1 MTAVDARSCQ
11 QIIDAT
17 AKVVVGQHAAIRKAL
32 TCILAGG
39 HLLIEDL
46 PGLGK
51 TTLAHTLANVL
62 GLSFKRLQFTADMLP
77 ADVVGSSIY
86 NPGLI
91 GGQGGAES
99 PAGFHFIPGP
109 VFTQMLLADE
119 INRAPPKVQS
129 ALLEAMEER
138 QVSIDGKR
146 YPLPGVFFVIA
157 TQNPL
162 EQAGTYPLPESQ
174 LDRFAMV
181 IRLGYPDAQTERR
194 MLLDGG
200 GRSHL
205 GEIKSVVEPTGLMQL
220 QDQARRVHVANGI
233 GAYVQS
239 LLAASRETAEFRV
252 GLSPRAGLM
261 LISLARAWALI
272 DQRDHVLPD
281 DVQAVLPALVNHRV
295 GMDDHAGRDA
305 ADLLLSRVA
314 AP

>member
-1 MTAVDARSCQ
+1 MTALETSVDARICPT
-11 QIIDAT
+11 IIDAT
-17 AKVVVGQHAAIRKAL
+17 AQVVVGQRPAIRQAL

-51 TTLAHTLANVL
+51 TTLAHTLATVL

-77 ADVVGSSIY
+77 ADVVGSSVFM
-86 NPGLI
+86 PGQP
-91 GGQGGAES
+91 GGES
-99 PAGFHFIPGP
+99 GFRFMPGP

-138 QVSIDGKR
+138 QVTVDGKR
-146 YPLPGVFFVIA
+146 YPLPNVFFVIA

-181 IRLGYPDAQTERR
+181 IRLGYPDAETERQ
-194 MLLDGG
+194 MLRSGG
-200 GRSHL
+200 GRAHL
-205 GEIKSVVEPTGLMQL
+205 DQVTPVIDAAGLQQL
-220 QDQARRVHVANGI
+220 REQAANIHVAARLI
-233 GAYVQS
+233 DYVQS
-239 LLAASRETAEFRV
+239 LLAVSREAPEFRV

-261 LISLARAWALI
+261 LLNLARARALI
-272 DQRDHVLPD
+272 EQRDHVLPD
-281 DVQAVLPALVNHRV
+281 DIQAVLPELANHRV
-295 GMDDHAGRDA
+295 GLIDYDGRDA
-305 ADLLLSRVA
+305 ASLLLERVP

>member
-11 QIIDAT
+11 RIINAT

-86 NPGLI
+86 NPG
-91 GGQGGAES
+91 GGSQPGTES
-99 PAGFHFIPGP
+99 PAGFRFIPGP

-174 LDRFAMV
+174 LDRFAIV

-205 GEIKSVVEPTGLMQL
+205 GEIEPVVDSAGLMQL
-220 QDQARRVHVANGI
+220 QEQARRVHVADGI

-239 LLAASRETAEFRV
+239 LLAASREAPEFSV

-295 GMDDHAGRDA
+295 GMDDHDGRDA
-305 ADLLLSRVA
+305 AELLLSRVA

>member
-1 MTAVDARSCQ
+1 MTAVDARICPK
-11 QIIDAT
+11 IIDAT
-17 AKVVVGQHAAIRKAL
+17 DRVVVGQRPAIRRAL

-51 TTLAHTLANVL
+51 TTLAHTLATVL

-77 ADVVGSSIY
+77 ADVVGSSVFM
-86 NPGLI
+86 PQQA
-91 GGQGGAES
+91 GGES
-99 PAGFHFIPGP
+99 GFRFMPGP

-138 QVSIDGKR
+138 QVSVDGKR

-181 IRLGYPDAQTERR
+181 IRLGYPDAETERR
-194 MLLDGG
+194 MLLSGG
-200 GRSHL
+200 GRAHL
-205 GEIKSVVEPTGLMQL
+205 DEVSAVIDPSGLQQL
-220 QDQARRVHVANGI
+220 REQATRVHVAERLVE
-233 GAYVQS
+233 YVQS
-239 LLAASRETAEFRV
+239 LLAASRQAPEFRV

-261 LISLARAWALI
+261 LLNLARAWALI

-281 DVQAVLPALVNHRV
+281 DVQAVLPDLINHRV
-295 GMDDHAGRDA
+295 GLDDHDGRDA
-305 ADLLLSRVA
+305 ADLLLERVP

>member
-1 MTAVDARSCQ
+1 MDATICPS
-11 QIIDAT
+11 IIDRTAT
-17 AKVVVGQHAAIRKAL
+17 IVVGQRAAIRKAL

-51 TTLAHTLANVL
+51 TTLAHTLAQVL

-77 ADVVGSSIY
+77 ADVVGSSIFQ
-86 NPGLI
+86 PG
-91 GGQGGAES
+91 GSGA
-99 PAGFHFIPGP
+99 PAGFRFMPGP

-138 QVSIDGKR
+138 QVTVDGKR
-146 YPLPGVFFVIA
+146 YPLPAVFFVIA

-181 IRLGYPDAQTERR
+181 IRLGYPDAETERE
-194 MLLDGG
+194 MLLSGG
-200 GRSHL
+200 GRAHL
-205 GEIKSVVEPTGLMQL
+205 AELEPVVDVEGLQRL
-220 QDQARRVHVANGI
+220 RAQATRVHVATRIAG
-233 GAYVQS
+233 YVQS
-239 LLAASRETAEFRV
+239 LMAASREAPEFRV

-261 LISLARAWALI
+261 LLNLARAWALI

-281 DVQAVLPALVNHRV
+281 DVQAVLPDLVNHRV
-295 GMDDHAGRDA
+295 GMDGHDGRDA
-305 ADLLLSRVA
+305 ADLLLDRV
-314 AP
+314 PTP

>member
-1 MTAVDARSCQ
+1 MNAVDARICST
-11 QIIDAT
+11 IIDAT
-17 AKVVVGQHAAIRKAL
+17 DRVVVGQRPAIRRAL

-51 TTLAHTLANVL
+51 TTLAHTLATVL

-77 ADVVGSSIY
+77 ADVVGSSVFM
-86 NPGLI
+86 PGQTAGQT
-91 GGQGGAES
+91 GGES
-99 PAGFHFIPGP
+99 GFRFMPGP

-138 QVSIDGKR
+138 QVSVDGKR

-181 IRLGYPDAQTERR
+181 IRLGYPDAETERR
-194 MLLDGG
+194 MLVSGG
-200 GRSHL
+200 GRAHL
-205 GEIKSVVEPTGLMQL
+205 GEVTPVTDANGLQQL
-220 QDQARRVHVANGI
+220 RDRAAQVHVAERVI
-233 GAYVQS
+233 GYVQS
-239 LLAASRETAEFRV
+239 LLAASREAPEFRV

-261 LISLARAWALI
+261 LLNLARAWALI
-272 DQRDHVLPD
+272 DARDHVLPD
-281 DVQAVLPALVNHRV
+281 DVQAVLPDLINHRV
-295 GMDDHAGRDA
+295 GLDDHDGRDA
-305 ADLLLSRVA
+305 AALLLERVP

>member
-1 MTAVDARSCQ
+1 MDATICPS
-11 QIIDAT
+11 IIDRT
-17 AKVVVGQHAAIRKAL
+17 GSVVVGQRPAIRKAL

-51 TTLAHTLANVL
+51 TTLAHTLAQVL

-77 ADVVGSSIY
+77 ADVVGSSIFQ
-86 NPGLI
+86 PG
-91 GGQGGAES
+91 GTGAPS
-99 PAGFHFIPGP
+99 GFRFMPGP

-138 QVSIDGKR
+138 QVSVDGKR
-146 YPLPGVFFVIA
+146 YPLPAVFFVIA

-162 EQAGTYPLPESQ
+162 DQAGTYPLPESQ

-181 IRLGYPDAQTERR
+181 IRLGYPDADTERE
-194 MLLDGG
+194 MLLSGG
-200 GRSHL
+200 GRAHL
-205 GEIKSVVEPTGLMQL
+205 AEVEPIVDAEGLQRL
-220 QDQARRVHVANGI
+220 RAETARVHVATRIAG
-233 GAYVQS
+233 YVQS
-239 LLAASRETAEFRV
+239 LLVASREAPEFRV

-261 LISLARAWALI
+261 LLNLARAWALI

-281 DVQAVLPALVNHRV
+281 DVQAVLPDLVNHRV
-295 GMDDHAGRDA
+295 GLDGHDGRDA
-305 ADLLLSRVA
+305 ADLLLERV
-314 AP
+314 PTP

>member
-1 MTAVDARSCQ
+1 MDATICPS
-11 QIIDAT
+11 IIDRT
-17 AKVVVGQHAAIRKAL
+17 STVVVGQRPAIRKAL

-51 TTLAHTLANVL
+51 TTLAHTLAQVL

-77 ADVVGSSIY
+77 ADVVGSSIFQ
-86 NPGLI
+86 PG
-91 GGQGGAES
+91 GTSAPS
-99 PAGFHFIPGP
+99 GFRFMPGP

-138 QVSIDGKR
+138 QVSVDGKR
-146 YPLPGVFFVIA
+146 YPLPPVFFVIA

-162 EQAGTYPLPESQ
+162 DQAGTYPLPESQ

-181 IRLGYPDAQTERR
+181 IRLGYPDADTERE
-194 MLLDGG
+194 MLLSGG
-200 GRSHL
+200 GRAHL
-205 GEIKSVVEPTGLMQL
+205 AEVEPIVDAEGLQRL
-220 QDQARRVHVANGI
+220 QAEAARVHVATRIAG
-233 GAYVQS
+233 YVQS
-239 LLAASRETAEFRV
+239 LLAASREAPEFRV

-261 LISLARAWALI
+261 LLNLARAWALI

-281 DVQAVLPALVNHRV
+281 DVQAVLPDLVNHRV
-295 GMDDHAGRDA
+295 GMDGHDGRDA
-305 ADLLLSRVA
+305 ADLLLERV
-314 AP
+314 PTP

>member
-11 QIIDAT
+11 EIIDAT
-17 AKVVVGQHAAIRKAL
+17 SKVVVGQHAAIRKAL
-32 TCILAGG
+32 ACILAGG

-86 NPGLI
+86 NPGPV
-91 GGQGGAES
+91 GGQSGAES
-99 PAGFHFIPGP
+99 SAAFRFIPGP

-138 QVSIDGKR
+138 QVSIDGTR

-157 TQNPL
+157 TQNPM

-220 QDQARRVHVANGI
+220 QDQARRVHVAEAI
-233 GAYVQS
+233 GTYVQS
-239 LLAASRETAEFRV
+239 LLAASRETAEFSV

-295 GMDDHAGRDA
+295 GMDDHDGRDA
-305 ADLLLSRVA
+305 AELLLSRVA

>member
-1 MTAVDARSCQ
+1 MTAITADTPER
-11 QIIDAT
+11 IIDQT
-17 AKVVVGQHAAIRKAL
+17 ARIVVGQRPAIRRAL
-32 TCILAGG
+32 ACILAGG

-51 TTLAHTLANVL
+51 TTLAHTLASVL
-62 GLSFKRLQFTADMLP
+62 GLNFKRLQFTADMLP

-86 NPGLI
+86 NPSQGE
-91 GGQGGAES
+91 GG
-99 PAGFHFIPGP
+99 GFRFIPGP

-138 QVSIDGKR
+138 QVSVDGRR
-146 YPLPGVFFVIA
+146 YALPEVFFVIA

-181 IRLGYPDAQTERR
+181 IRLGYPDADTERQ
-194 MLLDGG
+194 MLLSGG
-200 GRSHL
+200 GRAHL
-205 GEIKSVVEPTGLMQL
+205 AEAGQVVDAKGLMALRQK
-220 QDQARRVHVANGI
+220 AAGVHVAERV
-233 GAYVQS
+233 ADYVQR
-239 LLAASRETAEFRV
+239 LLAASRETPEFTV

-261 LISLARAWALI
+261 LLSLARAWALI
-272 DQRDHVLPD
+272 DRRDHVLPD
-281 DVQAVLPALVNHRV
+281 DVQAVLPDLVNHRV
-295 GMDDHAGRDA
+295 GLDDHDGHDA
-305 ADLLLSRVA
+305 AEILLGRVP

>member
-1 MTAVDARSCQ
+1 MTAVDARICPK
-11 QIIDAT
+11 IIDAT
-17 AKVVVGQHAAIRKAL
+17 DRVVVGQRPAIRRAL

-51 TTLAHTLANVL
+51 TTLAHTLATVL

-77 ADVVGSSIY
+77 ADVVGSSVFM
-86 NPGLI
+86 PTQS
-91 GGQGGAES
+91 GGES
-99 PAGFHFIPGP
+99 GFRFVPGP

-138 QVSIDGKR
+138 QVSVDGKR

-181 IRLGYPDAQTERR
+181 IRLGYPDADTERR
-194 MLLDGG
+194 MLLSGG
-200 GRSHL
+200 GRAHL
-205 GEIKSVVEPTGLMQL
+205 DEVSPVTDAAGLQQL
-220 QDQARRVHVANGI
+220 RDQAGRVHVAERVV
-233 GAYVQS
+233 AYVQS
-239 LLAASRETAEFRV
+239 LLAASREAPEFRV

-261 LISLARAWALI
+261 LLNLARAWALI

-281 DVQAVLPALVNHRV
+281 DVQAVLPDLINHRV
-295 GMDDHAGRDA
+295 GLDGHDGRDA
-305 ADLLLSRVA
+305 ADLLLERVP

>member
-1 MTAVDARSCQ
+1 MPAVDARICPD
-11 QIIDAT
+11 IIEAT
-17 AKVVVGQHAAIRKAL
+17 DRVVVGQRAAIRRAL

-51 TTLAHTLANVL
+51 TTLAHTLATVL

-77 ADVVGSSIY
+77 ADVTGSSVFMPSQ
-86 NPGLI
+86 PGGE
-91 GGQGGAES
+91 GG
-99 PAGFHFIPGP
+99 FRFMPGP

-138 QVSIDGKR
+138 QVTVDGKR

-181 IRLGYPDAQTERR
+181 IRLGYPDAETERR
-194 MLLDGG
+194 MLVSGG
-200 GRSHL
+200 GRAHL
-205 GEIKSVVEPTGLMQL
+205 GEVTPVTDAAGLQRL
-220 QDQARRVHVANGI
+220 REQAARVHVADRLVH
-233 GAYVQS
+233 YVQS
-239 LLAASRETAEFRV
+239 LLAASREAPEFRV

-261 LISLARAWALI
+261 LLSLARAWALI
-272 DQRDHVLPD
+272 DQRGHVLPD
-281 DVQAVLPALVNHRV
+281 DIQAVLPDLINHRV
-295 GMDDHAGRDA
+295 GLDDHDGRDA
-305 ADLLLSRVA
+305 ADLLLERVP

>member
-1 MTAVDARSCQ
+1 MTAVDARICST
-11 QIIDAT
+11 IIDAT
-17 AKVVVGQHAAIRKAL
+17 DRVVVGQRPAIRRAL

-51 TTLAHTLANVL
+51 TTLAHTLATVL

-77 ADVVGSSIY
+77 ADVVGSSVFL
-86 NPGLI
+86 PGQP
-91 GGQGGAES
+91 GGES
-99 PAGFHFIPGP
+99 GFRFVPGP

-138 QVSIDGKR
+138 QVSVDGKR

-181 IRLGYPDAQTERR
+181 IRLGYPDAETERR
-194 MLLDGG
+194 MLLSGG
-200 GRSHL
+200 GRAHL
-205 GEIKSVVEPTGLMQL
+205 DEVTPVTDATGLLQL
-220 QDQARRVHVANGI
+220 RLQAARVHVAERVAG
-233 GAYVQS
+233 YVQS
-239 LLAASRETAEFRV
+239 LLAASREAPEFRV

-261 LISLARAWALI
+261 LLNLARAWALI

-281 DVQAVLPALVNHRV
+281 DVQAVLPDLINHRV
-295 GMDDHAGRDA
+295 GLDDHDGRDA
-305 ADLLLSRVA
+305 ADLLLERVP

>member
-1 MTAVDARSCQ
+1 MDATICPS
-11 QIIDAT
+11 IIDRT
-17 AKVVVGQHAAIRKAL
+17 GSVVVGQRPAIRKAL

-51 TTLAHTLANVL
+51 TTLAHTLAQVL

-77 ADVVGSSIY
+77 ADVVGSSIFQ
-86 NPGLI
+86 PG
-91 GGQGGAES
+91 GTGAPS
-99 PAGFHFIPGP
+99 GFRFMPGP

-138 QVSIDGKR
+138 QVSVDGKR
-146 YPLPGVFFVIA
+146 YPLPAVFFVIA

-162 EQAGTYPLPESQ
+162 DQAGTYPLPESQ

-181 IRLGYPDAQTERR
+181 IRLGYPDADTERE
-194 MLLDGG
+194 MLLSGG
-200 GRSHL
+200 GRAHL
-205 GEIKSVVEPTGLMQL
+205 AEVEPIVDAEGLQRL
-220 QDQARRVHVANGI
+220 RAETARVHVATRIAG
-233 GAYVQS
+233 YVQS
-239 LLAASRETAEFRV
+239 LLAASREAPEFRV

-261 LISLARAWALI
+261 LLNLARAWALI

-281 DVQAVLPALVNHRV
+281 DVQAVLPDLVNHRV
-295 GMDDHAGRDA
+295 GLDGHDGRDA
-305 ADLLLSRVA
+305 ADLLLERV
-314 AP
+314 PTP

>member
-1 MTAVDARSCQ
+1 MTSITADTPQR
-11 QIIDAT
+11 IIDETAT
-17 AKVVVGQHAAIRKAL
+17 VVVGQRPAIRRAL

-51 TTLAHTLANVL
+51 TTLAHTLASVL
-62 GLSFKRLQFTADMLP
+62 GLTFKRLQFTADMLP

-86 NPGLI
+86 SPTQGE
-91 GGQGGAES
+91 GG
-99 PAGFHFIPGP
+99 GFRFIPGP

-138 QVSIDGKR
+138 QVSVDGKR
-146 YPLPGVFFVIA
+146 YALPEVFFVIA

-181 IRLGYPDAQTERR
+181 IRLGYPDADTERQ
-194 MLLDGG
+194 MLLSGG
-200 GRSHL
+200 GRAHL
-205 GEIKSVVEPTGLMQL
+205 GEVARVVDATGLMALRQK
-220 QDQARRVHVANGI
+220 ATGIHVSDRLAD
-233 GAYVQS
+233 YVQR
-239 LLAASRETAEFRV
+239 LLAASRQTPEFSV
-252 GLSPRAGLM
+252 GLSPRAGLT

-272 DQRDHVLPD
+272 EQRDHVLPD
-281 DVQAVLPALVNHRV
+281 DVQAVLPDLVNHRV
-295 GMDDHAGRDA
+295 GLDDHDGRDA
-305 ADLLLSRVA
+305 AEILLDRVP

>member
-1 MTAVDARSCQ
+1 MNAVDARICST
-11 QIIDAT
+11 IIDAT
-17 AKVVVGQHAAIRKAL
+17 DRVVVGQRPAIRRAL

-51 TTLAHTLANVL
+51 TTLAHTLATVL

-77 ADVVGSSIY
+77 ADVVGSSVFM
-86 NPGLI
+86 PGQA
-91 GGQGGAES
+91 GGES
-99 PAGFHFIPGP
+99 GFRFVPGP

-138 QVSIDGKR
+138 QVSVDGKR

-181 IRLGYPDAQTERR
+181 IRLGYPDAETERR
-194 MLLDGG
+194 MLLSGG
-200 GRSHL
+200 GRAHL
-205 GEIKSVVEPTGLMQL
+205 GEVTPVTDAAGLQQL
-220 QDQARRVHVANGI
+220 RQQATRVHVADRV
-233 GAYVQS
+233 AHYVQS
-239 LLAASRETAEFRV
+239 LLAASREAAEFRV

-261 LISLARAWALI
+261 LLNLARAWALI

-281 DVQAVLPALVNHRV
+281 DVLAVLPDLINHRV
-295 GMDDHAGRDA
+295 GLDDHDGRDA
-305 ADLLLSRVA
+305 ADLLLERVP

>member
-1 MTAVDARSCQ
+1 MPSTDSALCTR
-11 QIIDAT
+11 IIEAT
-17 AKVVVGQHAAIRKAL
+17 DRVVVGQRPAIRRAL

-51 TTLAHTLANVL
+51 TTLAHTLARVL

-77 ADVVGSSIY
+77 ADVVGSSVFL
-86 NPGLI
+86 PGQMAGEA
-91 GGQGGAES
+91 GGES
-99 PAGFHFIPGP
+99 GFRFVPGP

-138 QVSIDGKR
+138 QVSVDGKR
-146 YPLPGVFFVIA
+146 YPLPSVFFVIA

-194 MLLDGG
+194 MLTSGG
-200 GRSHL
+200 GRAHL
-205 GEIKSVVEPTGLMQL
+205 DEVEPVTDAGGLLALRQRAA
-220 QDQARRVHVANGI
+220 QVHAAERLI
-233 GAYVQS
+233 GYVQS
-239 LLAASRETAEFRV
+239 LLAASRITPEFRV

-261 LISLARAWALI
+261 LLNLARARALI
-272 DQRDHVLPD
+272 DHRDHVLPD
-281 DVQAVLPALVNHRV
+281 DVQSVLPDLINHRV
-295 GMDDHAGRDA
+295 GLDAHDGRDA
-305 ADLLLSRVA
+305 AELLLERVP